1 LKIQELRKILS
12 IVKEFTW
19 SELLSGNPGSGPT
32 TKAGWISRAQTVAF
46 RTEMMIMVVHG
57 THLILRI
64 FTSSNNTL
72 FFNTWIPF
80 EGETKLMYI
89 LVVIMQV
96 DLITCLCDLFIL
108 QISKQN
114 YTTLP

>member
-1 LKIQELRKILS
+1 MLS

-32 TKAGWISRAQTVAF
+32 TKAGWISRAQIAVFGTH
-46 RTEMMIMVVHG
+46 MMIIVIHG
-57 THLILRI
+57 TYLILRM
-64 FTSSNNTL
+64 FTGSNNTL

-89 LVVIMQV
+89 LLVIIQV
-96 DLITCLCDLFIL
+96 ELITCLCNLFTL
-108 QISKQN
+108 QISKKKKRKS
-114 YTTLP
+114 TALP